1 MRTFRPRWPDG
12 NGGYRECNKWY
23 FEHRDL
29 NGVVH
34 RFPGFADRTATEE
47 LGRKVVRIISLHSA
61 GVALDPTLLESIKR
75 FSPRLRSRLQKFGVL
90 DARQTAGTRQIGE
103 LMGEWRKSLQ
113 ARERTPKQVAQVTSR
128 VWRVLDAAGVK
139 CWNDINA
146 INVERAL
153 KAKREAGLSVQSSN
167 HFLSAVRQFIRW
179 VVANGFAVEDP
190 LRVLRPLNPRMDRRL
205 VRRAFEPDELHA
217 LLRATAVGPVRQG
230 LTGAERVTLYV
241 LAVESGLRANE
252 LRSLRASSFDLATDR
267 PTVKVEAGASK
278 RRRDDVLPLKPET
291 ARALQVHLR
300 NHQPWD
306 RAFRL
311 NSSWR
316 AAEMLGEDRDAAGI
330 ACTDGRTLDFHS
342 LRHTFISNLARAG
355 VSPRVAQ
362 ALARHSTPMLTF
374 GVYAHLGSDDERR
387 SLALLPDL
395 SSAGAV
401 IDDSKV
407 PILDRTA

>member
-1 MRTFRPRWPDG
+1 
-12 NGGYRECNKWY
+12 
-23 FEHRDL
+23 
-29 NGVVH
+29 
-34 RFPGFADRTATEE
+34 
-47 LGRKVVRIISLHSA
+47 
-61 GVALDPTLLESIKR
+61 
-75 FSPRLRSRLQKFGVL
+75 
-90 DARQTAGTRQIGE
+90 
-103 LMGEWRKSLQ
+103 
-113 ARERTPKQVAQVTSR
+113 
-128 VWRVLDAAGVK
+128 VLDAAGVK

-146 INVERAL
+146 IKVERAL

-179 VVANGFAVEDP
+179 VVTNGFAVEDP

-205 VRRAFEPDELHA
+205 IRRAFEPDELRA
-217 LLRATAVGPVRQG
+217 LLRATAIGPVRQG
-230 LTGAERVTLYV
+230 LTGSERVTLYV

-311 NSSWR
+311 NGSWR
-316 AAEMLGEDRDAAGI
+316 AAEMIAEDREAAGI
-330 ACTDGRTLDFHS
+330 RTTDGRALDFHS

-355 VSPRVAQ
+355 VAPRVAQ

-387 SLALLPDL
+387 ALASLPDL
-395 SSAGAV
+395 SEYPVTEARFANRS
-401 IDDSKV
+401 
-407 PILDRTA
+407 